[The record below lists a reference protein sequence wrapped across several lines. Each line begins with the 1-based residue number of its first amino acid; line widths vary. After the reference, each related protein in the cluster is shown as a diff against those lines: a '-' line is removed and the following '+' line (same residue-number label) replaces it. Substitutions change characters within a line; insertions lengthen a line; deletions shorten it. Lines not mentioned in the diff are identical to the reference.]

1 MIDRINNTNNI
12 NNIRNQNLIQ
22 GKTKKNT
29 EKLNE
34 KEKEV
39 IILSGG
45 KKFAELLEEA
55 KNVPEVRNE
64 LINELKNAIENGTFK
79 VDPKNIAKKILEG

>member
-12 NNIRNQNLIQ
+12 SNIQKQNLVQ
-22 GKTKKNT
+22 GKTKKSV

-39 IILSGG
+39 ISLSGG

-55 KNVPEVRNE
+55 KNVPEVRTE
-64 LINELKNAIENGTFK
+64 IINELKNAIENGTFK